1 MAPANPVLLLELHPL
16 NVVQTLQVVDEPVGI
31 LGNPQHPL
39 ALLLPDHRCA
49 AALADALYHFLI
61 GQDALAAGA
70 PVHRHLGL
78 IGQAMLEHLEENPL
92 GPLEILRI
100 RGVDLPVPVEAI
112 AQGLQLT
119 AEGGNV
125 LLRHNPGMDVVLNG
139 VVLCGQAKG
148 VVPNGK
154 QHIFPL
160 HPLFPGNDVHGGVG
174 PTVTHVKACAGGVWE
189 LKQGI
194 ELLLFAAVLCGV
206 QVLLLPNFL
215 PF

>member
-1 MAPANPVLLLELHPL
+1 
-16 NVVQTLQVVDEPVGI
+16 
-31 LGNPQHPL
+31 
-39 ALLLPDHRCA
+39 
-49 AALADALYHFLI
+49 
-61 GQDALAAGA
+61 
-70 PVHRHLGL
+70 
-78 IGQAMLEHLEENPL
+78 MLEHLEENPL

-119 AEGGNV
+119 TEGGNV

-139 VVLCGQAKG
+139 IVLRGQAKG

-174 PTVTHVKACAGGVWE
+174 PAVAHVKACAGGVWE